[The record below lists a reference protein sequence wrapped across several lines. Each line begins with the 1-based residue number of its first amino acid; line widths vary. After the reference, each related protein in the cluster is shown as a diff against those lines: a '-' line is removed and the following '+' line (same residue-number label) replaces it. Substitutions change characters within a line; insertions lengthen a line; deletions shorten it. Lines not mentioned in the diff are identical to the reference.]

1 MTIQTNDDQF
11 VWAEKYRPNKVV
23 DCILPKL
30 LKDRFQGFVD
40 KKNIPTLLL
49 CGGPGTGKT
58 TVAQAML
65 EELDCNYLKVSATLK
80 GNIDTLRT
88 DITRFAS
95 SVSFKGTRKYVILDE
110 SDYLTHVTQPALRN
124 FIDDYVD
131 NCGFIFTANYR
142 NRIIEPLQSR
152 CSIIEFHIGKDDAP
166 GLATQFMKR
175 VFEILE
181 SEGVKK
187 YDKAAIA
194 GLIKK
199 HFPDWRRILNELQSA
214 ASATNEIGP
223 EILAN
228 ASEISIKELIGY
240 LKEGKFSTI
249 RQWAADNVSTDY
261 QQIYREFYDVANEYF
276 VPVFIP
282 ELVLLLAK
290 YMTQSAAV
298 FDQEINFVAF
308 CVELMISAKGQWK

>member
-1 MTIQTNDDQF
+1 MNLQAVDNQF
-11 VWAEKYRPNKVV
+11 VWSEKYRPNKVEQ
-23 DCILPKL
+23 CILPQT

-49 CGGPGTGKT
+49 CGGPGCGKT

-65 EELDCNYLKVSATLK
+65 EELDCNYLKIPATLK

-110 SDYLTHVTQPALRN
+110 ADYLTHLTQPALRN

-152 CSIIEFHIGKDDAP
+152 CTIVEFNISKNDAP
-166 GLATQFMKR
+166 ALAIQFIKR
-175 VFEILE
+175 VYEILDN
-181 SEGVKK
+181 EGVKK

-214 ASATNEIGP
+214 AAANNEIGP
-223 EILAN
+223 EILNN
-228 ASEISIKELIGY
+228 ASEISIKELLGLI
-240 LKEGKFSTI
+240 KENRFTAI
-249 RQWAADNVSTDY
+249 RQWAAENVSTDY
-261 QQIYREFYDVANEYF
+261 QQLYREFYDITNEYF
-276 VPVFIP
+276 IPTFVP
-282 ELVLLLAK
+282 ELILLLAK
-290 YMTQSAAV
+290 YMTQSASV

-308 CVELMISAKGQWK
+308 CVELMVSSKGQWK